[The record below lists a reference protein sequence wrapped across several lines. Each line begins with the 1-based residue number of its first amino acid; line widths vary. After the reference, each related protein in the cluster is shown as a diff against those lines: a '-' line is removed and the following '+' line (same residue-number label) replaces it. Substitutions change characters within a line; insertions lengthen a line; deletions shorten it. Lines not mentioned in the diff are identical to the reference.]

1 MKAVLSSFFA
11 AIFLIVLM
19 TASSCSGKKQ
29 EIRRNIRE
37 LESHSVAIPAEMLLI
52 KDGQMVFD
60 RDTMQYHHQL
70 LIWVSPEECSEC
82 RIAHLAELS
91 PVREEISKHPS
102 VDMKVILSPREADV
116 KSIINKIVEIKPE
129 GKIFVDS
136 DGLFGLM
143 NQFIPAGVM
152 YHTFLLDENNVPIL
166 VGNPLSGEKMFELF
180 KKTIE

>member
-1 MKAVLSSFFA
+1 MKAVSSRFFA
-11 AIFLIVLM
+11 VIFLVVLLA
-19 TASSCSGKKQ
+19 ASSCSGKKQ

-37 LESHSVAIPAEMLLI
+37 LESHSVVVPAEMLLI

-60 RDTMQYHHQL
+60 SDTMQYRRQL
-70 LIWVSPEECSEC
+70 IIWVSPEECSEC
-82 RIAHLAELS
+82 RIARFAELS
-91 PVREEISKHPS
+91 SVREEISKHPS
-102 VDMKVILSPREADV
+102 VDMKVILSPQEADV
-116 KSIINKIVEIKPE
+116 KSIINKIVETRPE
-129 GKIFVDS
+129 GKIYVDS

-143 NQFIPAGVM
+143 NKFIPEGVM